1 MDCNT
6 PGFPV
11 NHQFSEFTQTHVHW
25 VSDTIQPP
33 HPLSAHLLPSIIPS
47 NRVFSN
53 ELVFHI
59 RWPKYRSFSFN
70 INPSNEYSGLISFRM
85 DWLNLLADQ
94 GTLKS
99 LLQQYS
105 SRASTLQC
113 SAFFIFQLSHP
124 HMTTGKTT
132 ALTRSTF
139 VGKLMS
145 LLFNMLSRMV
155 ITFLQWASVF
165 NFMQSPSALILQP
178 PKIKSV
184 TFYNALSSI
193 WHEVMEPDAMI
204 FVFWMLSFKPTFYS
218 INAKKSTWFSIQ
230 WRRKWQPTPVFLP
243 GESQGQGSLVA
254 SVYGVT
260 QSRTR
265 LKWLSIAYIIAL

>member
-1 MDCNT
+1 
-6 PGFPV
+6 
-11 NHQFSEFTQTHVHW
+11 
-25 VSDTIQPP
+25 
-33 HPLSAHLLPSIIPS
+33 
-47 NRVFSN
+47 
-53 ELVFHI
+53 
-59 RWPKYRSFSFN
+59 
-70 INPSNEYSGLISFRM
+70 
-85 DWLNLLADQ
+85 
-94 GTLKS
+94 
-99 LLQQYS
+99 
-105 SRASTLQC
+105 
-113 SAFFIFQLSHP
+113 
-124 HMTTGKTT
+124 MTTGKTT

>member
-1 MDCNT
+1 MDHST
-6 PGFPV
+6 PGLPV
-11 NHQFSEFTQTHVHW
+11 NHQLSEFTQTHVHW

-33 HPLSAHLLPSIIPS
+33 YPLSAHLLPSIVPR

-59 RWPKYRSFSFN
+59 GWPKYWSFSFN

-105 SRASTLQC
+105 SKASTLQR

-139 VGKLMS
+139 VGKIMS

-165 NFMQSPSALILQP
+165 NFKQSPSALILQP
-178 PKIKSV
+178 PPPK
-184 TFYNALSSI
+184 
-193 WHEVMEPDAMI
+193 
-204 FVFWMLSFKPTFYS
+204 
-218 INAKKSTWFSIQ
+218 
-230 WRRKWQPTPVFLP
+230 
-243 GESQGQGSLVA
+243 
-254 SVYGVT
+254 
-260 QSRTR
+260 
-265 LKWLSIAYIIAL
+265 